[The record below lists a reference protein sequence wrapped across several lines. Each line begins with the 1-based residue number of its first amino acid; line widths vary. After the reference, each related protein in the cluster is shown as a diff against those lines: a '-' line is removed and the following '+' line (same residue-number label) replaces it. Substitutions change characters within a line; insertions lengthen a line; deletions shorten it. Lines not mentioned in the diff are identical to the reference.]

1 MPMKIAVPDLIS
13 NSYFP
18 AAAAVELGFFKQEG
32 LDVALEMIFP
42 VDKAYAAM
50 RDGAVD
56 FVGGSAHSAL
66 AAFPEWKGAKL
77 LCAQGQGMYW
87 FLVMRSDLKPKRNDL
102 SIVKGRSIGAAPWVE
117 MGLRRLLIAGGIDLA
132 RDNVTIA
139 PVPGA
144 VGAGVNFGVTAAKA
158 LEEGKIDGFWANG
171 MGTEVAVRRGV
182 GTVVL
187 DIRRGDGPK
196 GCFDYTMAS
205 IAATDELIEKIR
217 RAAAAVRAIVQTQ
230 QALRQE
236 RSGRPR
242 RTQAVPAVGSRID
255 CRTDPARSALLRRGD
270 FRRFRRR
277 HECLRARCRNSQGAA
292 RLPRCCRDAVRATLA
307 ADLAPRIKIATR
319 ERSRAAASTYGLNS

>member
-1 MPMKIAVPDLIS
+1 MKIAVPDLIS

-18 AAAAVELGFFKQEG
+18 AAAAVELGFFKNEG

-102 SIVKGRSIGAAPWVE
+102 GIVKGRSIGAAPWVE

-132 RDNVTIA
+132 RDGVRIA

-205 IAATDELIEKIR
+205 IAATEELIEKNPAA
-217 RAAAAVRAIVQTQ
+217 AAAAVRAIVQTQ

-236 RSGRPR
+236 PERA
-242 RTQAVPAVGSRID
+242 TAVGRKLFPPS
-255 CRTDPARSALLRRGD
+255 
-270 FRRFRRR
+270 
-277 HECLRARCRNSQGAA
+277 E
-292 RLPRCCRDAVRATLA
+292 
-307 ADLAPRIKIATR
+307 ADLIAELIRRDLPYYDAAISENFVAGMNAFARDVGILKGQPGYRDVVATQFAPLWRPV
-319 ERSRAAASTYGLNS
+319 